1 MTLNKADH
9 FFLINSVHYYT
20 MAANRPVVLIT
31 GANQGIGFETAK
43 LIAKANKHTV
53 ILGSR
58 DKAKGIAA
66 RQSIIDT
73 GDVDAEHI
81 HFLQLDIQ
89 DDNSILAAAE
99 HVKGKFGV
107 LDILINNA
115 GKVAVPGESLS
126 ETRAR
131 WRDCL
136 DLNVV
141 SQALVTDVFAPLLKE
156 STYEKRRVIFI
167 STSISSITFNNT
179 VFKDGESGPNYKQAP
194 YPIYKSSKSALNM
207 LAQCYHMG
215 EFENTGVAVV
225 VACPG
230 FAKTAFA
237 GYIGNTTPEEAGN
250 TIMSRLEGE
259 NTDVDGKFF
268 LPDNSICPW

>member
-66 RQSIIDT
+66 RESIIDT

-131 WRDCL
+131 WRD
-136 DLNVV
+136 
-141 SQALVTDVFAPLLKE
+141 
-156 STYEKRRVIFI
+156 
-167 STSISSITFNNT
+167 
-179 VFKDGESGPNYKQAP
+179 
-194 YPIYKSSKSALNM
+194 
-207 LAQCYHMG
+207 
-215 EFENTGVAVV
+215 
-225 VACPG
+225 
-230 FAKTAFA
+230 
-237 GYIGNTTPEEAGN
+237 
-250 TIMSRLEGE
+250 
-259 NTDVDGKFF
+259 
-268 LPDNSICPW
+268 